1 MAWPFQQYVSGV
13 RGPTGFLFSAFI
25 AADGSVLKPSID
37 DPTRWAKSFR
47 PLREMV
53 GIVTRKKG
61 PPESQA
67 ILETVRSRLGAKKGL
82 CLLRGHASAINL
94 PSASPRWM
102 AAAVFFDNKWYTKG
116 EQVLARIDEILGLLQ
131 ALPTRDFNAR

>member
-37 DPTRWAKSFR
+37 DATRWAKSFR

-61 PPESQA
+61 
-67 ILETVRSRLGAKKGL
+67 L
-82 CLLRGHASAINL
+82 CLLRGHGSAINL